1 MHFNYHYR
9 IPCPYLLSTLIEMA
23 RAFNDANSFLPP
35 AFERM
40 VTANGWSTSNALN
53 ASRLKLSLTASPKI
67 VPSSDS
73 EDLLAHKVCTD
84 HMIVAR
90 RSAQTGWTDPEM
102 VPFAPISL
110 SPTASVQSDQQ
121 WGLRIRPSALRS
133 TEHDHRFV
141 KDRTE

>member
-1 MHFNYHYR
+1 MTP
-9 IPCPYLLSTLIEMA
+9 IPFFH
-23 RAFNDANSFLPP
+23 RH
-35 AFERM
+35 FERM
-40 VTANGWSTSNALN
+40 VTANGWSTINALN

-73 EDLLAHKVCTD
+73 EDLLAHKVC
-84 HMIVAR
+84 IAR

-110 SPTASVQSDQQ
+110 SPTASVQGAQQ
-121 WGLRIRPSALRS
+121 WGPRIRPSALGS